1 MEERIRKLLK
11 HLRQQV
17 EFDRHEHLAKGHSD
31 AVKLALFRDGLPA
44 YLLRI

>member
-11 HLRQQV
+11 RLRQQA
-17 EFDRHEHLAKGHSD
+17 EFDRYEVVAKGHSD